1 MARKL
6 AHLISFS
13 PVYPDTLSAA
23 WAGLEQERPV
33 RRNAT
38 MLRLLKRWLGWDSNS
53 GPFDFSDLRL
63 GARRSSSPVQPQA
76 QPRAPATPRGETPAQ
91 RAETP
96 ARGSAPAQPA
106 QAAKTAAPKKA
117 KKDRAPM
124 DLLDNPQ
131 LTLDRPTG
139 DGFDPYNTGAF
150 NRSASWEK
158 IGRNK
163 KN

>member
-1 MARKL
+1 
-6 AHLISFS
+6 
-13 PVYPDTLSAA
+13 
-23 WAGLEQERPV
+23 
-33 RRNAT
+33 
-38 MLRLLKRWLGWDSNS
+38 MLRLLKRWLGWDSDS
-53 GPFDFSDLRL
+53 GPFDFSELRF
-63 GARRSSSPVQPQA
+63 GARQGSSASQPQA
-76 QPRAPATPRGETPAQ
+76 QARPPTVPRAETHAQ

-96 ARGSAPAQPA
+96 ARGSAPTPSA
-106 QAAKTAAPKKA
+106 QAAAKPAPPKKA

-124 DLLDNPQ
+124 DVLDNPQ

>member
-1 MARKL
+1 
-6 AHLISFS
+6 
-13 PVYPDTLSAA
+13 
-23 WAGLEQERPV
+23 
-33 RRNAT
+33 

-53 GPFDFSDLRL
+53 GPFDFSDLRF
-63 GARRSSSPVQPQA
+63 GARPSASPSQPQA
-76 QPRAPATPRGETPAQ
+76 EQRPPAMPRGDALAQ

-96 ARGSAPAQPA
+96 ARGPASAQPAQPA
-106 QAAKTAAPKKA
+106 AKQPAAKKA

-131 LTLDRPTG
+131 LTLDRPTA

-150 NRSASWEK
+150 NRSTSWEK